1 MQAQGGSG
9 PMLPS
14 RSPKLPNS
22 FKTGK
27 AAALLS
33 PNSKSSIASDPQ
45 AELEHLE
52 RELQRV
58 AQVCVNDECEDDP
71 NIQRL
76 LQANSNILERIKHL
90 QDAIGTKISSL
101 GQPSGAVGLP
111 NPSDR
116 PNHSVIP
123 QIGRVSAVQD
133 RTDEVIRK

>member
-1 MQAQGGSG
+1 
-9 PMLPS
+9 MLAS

-58 AQVCVNDECEDDP
+58 AQVCVNDECDDDP

-76 LQANSNILERIKHL
+76 IQANSNILERIKHL
-90 QDAIGTKISSL
+90 
-101 GQPSGAVGLP
+101 
-111 NPSDR
+111 
-116 PNHSVIP
+116 
-123 QIGRVSAVQD
+123 
-133 RTDEVIRK
+133 